1 MKKHWILPG
10 FILISLLLISSL
22 SFTSACAI
30 PTQDETAMLE
40 DLLNRL
46 DAVEG
51 EITFVTKDGETVNI
65 QITKE
70 SSSATNTNEENCT
83 TNDKDKKEVTTDK
96 SANALPVICSKE
108 DVFEILGVLD
118 KAKELRNK
126 GHSWCSTAQELGY
139 TPDSMYAQLETTGKS
154 KLEDALAQGIIDQ
167 EQMNKKLS
175 EFTASAKKWVDK
187 IFADSSLESPGNL
200 NDYLPVLNCIEDVF
214 KTLGIWENAHSLREQ
229 GHAWS
234 QIAIQLGYGSSDTM
248 YTALVVKIETMLNEA
263 YSVGLLSQEKLEYK
277 IKYYS
282 DTGLK
287 WINKIFSDTASG
299 TPVTISDLL
308 PVLED
313 YEDVFTMLGTWEQAS
328 ALHEQE
334 QSWSNIAAELGY
346 SKESMYKK
354 IRGIAEQELHDA
366 KISGI
371 ITYDQYKE
379 MLESYSNTVES
390 WVQEIFS
397 DINDTSVTS

>member
-10 FILISLLLISSL
+10 FILISLLLITSL
-22 SFTSACAI
+22 SLTSACSI

-70 SSSATNTNEENCT
+70 SSAATN
-83 TNDKDKKEVTTDK
+83 TNDKDKDTVTADK
-96 SANALPVICSKE
+96 SANVLPIICSKE
-108 DVFEILGVLD
+108 DVFELLGVLD
-118 KAKELRNK
+118 KAKELHNK

-139 TPDSMYAQLETTGKS
+139 TPDSMYAQLKTTGKS
-154 KLEDALAQGIIDQ
+154 RLEDALEQGLIDQ

-175 EFTASAKKWVDK
+175 EFTASAKNWVDK
-187 IFADSSLESPGNL
+187 IFADSSLDSPGNL
-200 NDYLPVLNCIEDVF
+200 NDYLPVLDCIEDVF

-234 QIAIQLGYGSSDTM
+234 QVATQLGFTSSDSM
-248 YTALVVKIETMLNEA
+248 YTALVAKIETMLNEA

-282 DTGLK
+282 DAGLK
-287 WINKIFSDTASG
+287 WINKIFSDTTST
-299 TPVTISDLL
+299 TPVSVSDLL
-308 PVLED
+308 PALED

-328 ALHEQE
+328 ALREQE
-334 QSWSNIAAELGY
+334 QSWASIAAELGY
-346 SKESMYKK
+346 SEESMYKK

-366 KISGI
+366 KISGV

>member
-1 MKKHWILPG
+1 MKKHRILPR
-10 FILISLLLISSL
+10 FTLISLLLITSL
-22 SFTSACAI
+22 LFTSACSI
-30 PTQDETAMLE
+30 PTQDEAAMLE

-70 SSSATNTNEENCT
+70 SSTATSTNEENCT
-83 TNDKDKKEVTTDK
+83 TNDTDNKEVTTGK

-108 DVFEILGVLD
+108 DVFELLGVLD

-139 TPDSMYAQLETTGKS
+139 TPDSMYVQLETTGKS
-154 KLEDALAQGIIDQ
+154 RLEDALEQGLVDQ

-187 IFADSSLESPGNL
+187 IFADSSLDSPGNL

-214 KTLGIWENAHSLREQ
+214 KILGIWENAHSLREQ
-229 GHAWS
+229 GLAWS
-234 QIAIQLGYGSSDTM
+234 HVATELGYNSDSM
-248 YTALVVKIETMLNEA
+248 YTALVSKITMMLNEA

-287 WINKIFSDTASG
+287 WINKIFSDTTSS
-299 TPVTISDLL
+299 TPVSISDLL
-308 PVLED
+308 PALED
-313 YEDVFTMLGTWEQAS
+313 FEDVFSMLGTWEQAS
-328 ALHEQE
+328 ALREQE
-334 QSWSNIAAELGY
+334 QSWASIAAELGY
-346 SKESMYKK
+346 SEESMYKK